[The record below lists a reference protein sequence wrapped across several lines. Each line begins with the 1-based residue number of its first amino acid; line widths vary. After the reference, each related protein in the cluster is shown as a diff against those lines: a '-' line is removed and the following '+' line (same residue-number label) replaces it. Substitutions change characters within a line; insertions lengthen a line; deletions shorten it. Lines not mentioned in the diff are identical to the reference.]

1 MQGASVPTNNNDIG
15 IINRLIEVTIDSA
28 EGYGEAAKDAKNPEL
43 KAIFERRARER
54 MAAFHALQSQVKA
67 LGGQPEDEGTLLASM
82 HRAFVNLRTAV
93 QSNDLSVVDE
103 VERGEDHI
111 KAKYEDAIRGGQ
123 LSASSLA
130 AVEQAYESVRSG
142 HDEMSQLK
150 HSLHHL
156 HG

>member
-1 MQGASVPTNNNDIG
+1 MSSNNDDIA
-15 IINRLIEVTIDSA
+15 ILNRLIEVTIDSA
-28 EGYGEAAKDAKNPEL
+28 EGYGEAAKDARNPEL
-43 KAIFERRARER
+43 KAIFQRRVDER
-54 MAAFHALQSQVKA
+54 MAAFHSLQSQVTA

-82 HRAFVNLRTAV
+82 HRAFVNLRATV
-93 QSNDLSVVDE
+93 QSGDLSVVDE
-103 VERGEDHI
+103 VERGEDRI
-111 KAKYEDAIRGGQ
+111 KAKYDDAIRSGE

-150 HSLHHL
+150 HSLHRL